1 MAKKWIEKIFA
12 ESVNLHK
19 DKLGMC
25 NEVLIDTIVQEKNI
39 TFSTDLKL
47 HIKIIEQCNGIA
59 DKEGISMR
67 QSYTRTLKEIHPQ
80 NRFAHHSIRKKQDGK
95 SKKRLRPIAVRQFRE
110 LDRNFE
116 KHGIKEKYIDKL
128 DIFERLLKQ

>member
-1 MAKKWIEKIFA
+1 
-12 ESVNLHK
+12 
-19 DKLGMC
+19 MC

-67 QSYTRTLKEIHPQ
+67 QSYTRTLKEIHLQ
-80 NRFAHHSIRKKQDGK
+80 NRFAHHPIRKKQDGK
-95 SKKRLRPIAVRQFRE
+95 SKKRLRLIAVRQFRE

-116 KHGIKEKYIDKL
+116 KLGIKEKYIDKL